1 MGSPASSWMTSGP
14 TKCMETSTSP
24 DASALETPAM
34 VIFTYLTSVN
44 PSAFR
49 SSVTMN

>member
-24 DASALETPAM
+24 DARALDTPAM
-34 VIFTYLTSVN
+34 VIFTYWMSVN

>member
-1 MGSPASSWMTSGP
+1 MGAPASSWMTSGP
-14 TKCMETSTSP
+14 TKCMEISTSP
-24 DASALETPAM
+24 DARAVDTPAM
-34 VIFTYLTSVN
+34 VTFTYLISVN